1 MAKPHILYLMT
12 DQLRSDVLGAYGDEQ
27 CETPMLDLLAERSAI
42 FDQHYTPC
50 PSCVPA
56 RSSAMTGL
64 YPHQHGA
71 LINGWFK
78 AERQS
83 GTVRSDVN
91 LLPDR
96 LSETGYRTVHVGVQ
110 HVRMSPQFELQCPN
124 VEFIGPDSVGRHHR
138 ELQDRGLILGDMT
151 TFREPIIDY
160 NNGSPVVSAGTAPRV
175 AVFPLREDMFYDA
188 VLADKMV
195 DVIQHHD
202 PARPLAM
209 FGMFWLPHPPLWA
222 PRAFAE
228 MVDPSQVVCPPTVGR
243 WYGGMPVMQL
253 ANIPG
258 QLGVHATIE
267 QWHLVWA
274 VYLGMVAMMDK
285 CVGKVLAALDH
296 AGMFEDTAIAFT
308 SDHGDMLG
316 SHSLYQK
323 MVLYDEVARVP
334 MLLKMPGQTTIRRVT
349 ELTNH
354 LDVVATLLDI
364 AGAEPFEQ
372 SPGKSLRPIAE
383 GVPNH
388 EPRPY
393 TFAGYDGNAGRSF
406 AHRMA
411 RNATHKLIH
420 NVGDRNELYDMIED
434 PYETRN
440 LAKKDEVQDV
450 REELRD
456 ALNAWMDEVEDD
468 QERC

>member
-1 MAKPHILYLMT
+1 
-12 DQLRSDVLGAYGDEQ
+12 
-27 CETPMLDLLAERSAI
+27 
-42 FDQHYTPC
+42 
-50 PSCVPA
+50 
-56 RSSAMTGL
+56 
-64 YPHQHGA
+64 
-71 LINGWFK
+71 
-78 AERQS
+78 
-83 GTVRSDVN
+83 
-91 LLPDR
+91 
-96 LSETGYRTVHVGVQ
+96 
-110 HVRMSPQFELQCPN
+110 
-124 VEFIGPDSVGRHHR
+124 
-138 ELQDRGLILGDMT
+138 
-151 TFREPIIDY
+151 
-160 NNGSPVVSAGTAPRV
+160 
-175 AVFPLREDMFYDA
+175 
-188 VLADKMV
+188 
-195 DVIQHHD
+195 
-202 PARPLAM
+202 
-209 FGMFWLPHPPLWA
+209 
-222 PRAFAE
+222 

-434 PYETRN
+434 PYEKRN